1 MSQKTNSKLIMNLKC
16 FLCLLFACFFAK
28 SLAAKDDA
36 VQVLI
41 WDERQPRQS
50 EAYDNFLGNEIAT
63 RLGKLDK
70 NLEIRS
76 VAMDDPEQGVTA
88 ANLDWADVM
97 IWWGHARQAQVTP
110 ETAQKK
116 IVSRIKEG
124 KLDPIFL
131 HSAHW
136 TTPFME
142 AMNERTKIVAKE
154 KFPQPKKG
162 RKIQFQFIALPFR
175 MPPDKNSMVTPAYYA
190 LRRGRQIAQVRVDL
204 PNCCF
209 PGYRP
214 DGKPSTITV
223 KAPDHPIAKGLPK
236 TFQVK
241 AIEMYNE
248 PFHVARTRRGN
259 LRGTLAH
266 RRMVPQ
272 RRGME
277 GRRRQS
283 LLLSPRA
290 RNLPCLQ
297 ATRDDSSHRQCL
309 QLAGARVRINS

>member
-1 MSQKTNSKLIMNLKC
+1 MNLKY

-63 RLGKLDK
+63 RLAKLDK
-70 NLEIRS
+70 DLEIRS
-76 VAMDDPEQGVTA
+76 VAMDDPEQGMTD

-110 ETAQKK
+110 ETSQKK

-124 KLDPIFL
+124 KLKLIFL

-136 TTPFME
+136 ATPFME
-142 AMNERTKIVAKE
+142 AMNERTRIVAKE

-175 MPPDKNSMVTPAYYA
+175 MPPDANSMITPAYYA
-190 LRRGRQIAQVRVDL
+190 LKRGRQVAQVRVDL

-214 DGKPSTITV
+214 DGKPSTMTV

-236 TFQVK
+236 TFQVN
-241 AIEMYNE
+241 ATEMYNE
-248 PFHVARTRRGN
+248 PFHVPEPDEVIFEERWPTGEWFRSG
-259 LRGTLAH
+259 
-266 RRMVPQ
+266 MVWKV
-272 RRGME
+272 G
-277 GRRRQS
+277 
-283 LLLSPRA
+283 
-290 RNLPCLQ
+290 
-297 ATRDDSSHRQCL
+297 
-309 QLAGARVRINS
+309 AGKVFYFRPGHETYPVYKQPEMIQVIANACSWLGQE